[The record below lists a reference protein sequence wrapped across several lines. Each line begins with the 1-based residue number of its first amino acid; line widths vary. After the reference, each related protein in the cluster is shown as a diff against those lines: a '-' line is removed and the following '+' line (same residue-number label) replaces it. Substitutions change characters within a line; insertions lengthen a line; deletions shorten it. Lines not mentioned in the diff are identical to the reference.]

1 MAVLKVSK
9 KFLKQLKEDLSVA
22 WSTIS
27 SEIDLVPAATFM
39 VNPKASSLTNKK
51 YLSTSGL
58 KFRRIGN
65 NEIEMISKNES
76 FEMGGSSHIVG
87 IF

>member
-1 MAVLKVSK
+1 MLKVSK

-27 SEIDLVPAATFM
+27 SEIDLVPAETFIR
-39 VNPKASSLTNKK
+39 NPKASSSNNKVH
-51 YLSTSGL
+51 LADSEL

-65 NEIEMISKNES
+65 NEI
-76 FEMGGSSHIVG
+76 
-87 IF
+87 

>member
-27 SEIDLVPAATFM
+27 SEIDLVPAETFIK
-39 VNPKASSLTNKK
+39 NPKASSLNNKDF
-51 YLSTSGL
+51 LENSNL
-58 KFRRIGN
+58 KFKRIGN
-65 NEIEMISKNES
+65 NEIELTSRN
-76 FEMGGSSHIVG
+76 
-87 IF
+87 